1 MSRVQENK
9 KRTDIM
15 NSKSRKGLGSAK
27 AAVLFAMV
35 VATTGCQEPTKVA
48 AKSPTPVHV
57 VNVTLYAPSEDLR
70 YSASVLPFAEATLS
84 FKSAGYVT
92 AIKQLVGADGR
103 RRDIGS
109 GDYVTQGTILAQIRH
124 QDLKNQL
131 DQATATLSLAEAQH
145 VEATKDYDRAKT
157 LYASESLTKPDFDR
171 AQAKFDST
179 LAAVDQANANLHQA
193 QLALHDADLTASFS
207 GYIISR
213 NIELGNLAA
222 PGMSAFTIADT
233 SAVKIGFGVPDYAVR
248 RLRLGQQFSIHLQD
262 DPREYNGRVTS
273 IAASADEKNRVFA
286 IEVSVPN
293 PKSYLKPGMIA
304 SLSLTGPHKAPV
316 PSVPLSAVV
325 ADPASAGHYAV
336 FAARE
341 QGGKWVA
348 QLRGVTLGETHE
360 SDVAV
365 DGVNPGE
372 KVVVVGAAGLKDG
385 DLIQVLQ

>member
-1 MSRVQENK
+1 MMGSNL
-9 KRTDIM
+9 
-15 NSKSRKGLGSAK
+15 RKGFGPATT
-27 AAVLFAMV
+27 AVLFAMIA
-35 VATTGCQEPTKVA
+35 ATSGCQEPTKVA

-57 VNVTLYAPSEDLR
+57 VDVNLYSPSDDLR

-92 AIKQLVGADGR
+92 EIKQVIGADGR
-103 RRDIGS
+103 RRDIGA
-109 GDYVTQGTILAQIRH
+109 GDYVSRGTVLAQIRH
-124 QDLKNQL
+124 QDLKNNL
-131 DQATATLSLAEAQH
+131 DQATATLSLAQAQH

-179 LAAVDQANANLHQA
+179 LAAVDQATANLHQA
-193 QLALHDADLTASFS
+193 QLALQDADLTAPFS
-207 GYIISR
+207 GYILAR

-222 PGMSAFTIADT
+222 PGASAFTIADT
-233 SAVKIGFGVPDYAVR
+233 SAVKIGFGVPDYVVR

-262 DPREYNGRVTS
+262 DPKEYNGRVTS

-286 IEVSVPN
+286 IEVTVPN
-293 PKSYLKPGMIA
+293 PKASLKPGMIA
-304 SLSLTGPHKAPV
+304 SLSLTGVHKAPV
-316 PSVPLSAVV
+316 SSVPLSAVV
-325 ADPASAGHYAV
+325 ADPGSAGHYAV
-336 FAARE
+336 FVASE

-348 QLRGVTLGETHE
+348 HLRHVALGETHE

-365 DGVNPGE
+365 EGVNPAE

-385 DLIQVLQ
+385 DFIQAIP

>member
-1 MSRVQENK
+1 MGS
-9 KRTDIM
+9 
-15 NSKSRKGLGSAK
+15 NSKRVTAVIG
-27 AAVLFAMV
+27 AVLFATI
-35 VATTGCQEPTKVA
+35 VAASGCQEPTKVA

-57 VNVTLYAPSEDLR
+57 LDVALYSPSEDLR
-70 YSASVLPFAEATLS
+70 YSASVLPFAEAVLS

-92 AIKQLVGADGR
+92 EIRQLAGADGR
-103 RRDIGS
+103 RRNIGS
-109 GDYVTQGTILAQIRH
+109 GDYVARGAVLAQIRH

-131 DQATATLSLAEAQH
+131 DQATATLSAAQAQN
-145 VEATKDYDRAKT
+145 VEATKDYERAKT

-179 LAAVDQANANLHQA
+179 LAAVDQATANVHQA
-193 QLALHDADLTASFS
+193 QLALQDADLTAPFS
-207 GYIISR
+207 GYILAR

-222 PGMSAFTIADT
+222 PGTPAFTIADT
-233 SAVKIGFGVPDYAVR
+233 SSVKISFGVPDYAVS

-262 DPREYNGRVTS
+262 DPKEYNGRVTS

-286 IEVSVPN
+286 IEVTVSN
-293 PKSYLKPGMIA
+293 PKASLKPGMIA
-304 SLSLTGPHKAPV
+304 SLSLTGVHKARV
-316 PSVPLSAVV
+316 TAVPLSAVL
-325 ADPASAGHYAV
+325 ADPGSSGRYAV
-336 FAARE
+336 FIAQE

-348 QLRGVTLGETHE
+348 HLRQVALGETHE

-385 DLIQVLQ
+385 DLIQVLP

>member
-1 MSRVQENK
+1 MRSNR
-9 KRTDIM
+9 KR
-15 NSKSRKGLGSAK
+15 LGSVIG
-27 AAVLFAMV
+27 AVLLATI
-35 VATTGCQEPTKVA
+35 VATSGCQEPTKVA

-57 VNVTLYAPSEDLR
+57 VDVALYSPSEDLR

-92 AIKQLVGADGR
+92 EIKQIVGADGR
-103 RRDIGS
+103 RRNIGP
-109 GDYVTQGTILAQIRH
+109 GDYVTRGTVLAQIRH

-131 DQATATLSLAEAQH
+131 DQATATLSAAQAQH
-145 VEATKDYDRAKT
+145 DEATKDYERAKT

-179 LAAVDQANANLHQA
+179 LAAVDQAKANVHQA
-193 QLALHDADLTASFS
+193 QLALQDADLTAPFS

-222 PGMSAFTIADT
+222 PGTSAFTIADT

-262 DPREYNGRVTS
+262 DPKEYNGRVTS

-286 IEVSVPN
+286 IEVTVPN
-293 PKSYLKPGMIA
+293 PKASLKPGMIA
-304 SLSLTGPHKAPV
+304 SLSLTGVHKSPV
-316 PSVPLSAVV
+316 PAVPLSTVV
-325 ADPASAGHYAV
+325 ADPGSAGHYAV
-336 FAARE
+336 FVAQE
-341 QGGKWVA
+341 QGDKWVA
-348 QLRGVTLGETHE
+348 HLRQVALGETHE
-360 SDVAV
+360 SDVAI

-385 DLIQVLQ
+385 DFIQILP